1 MPPKKKVTKAAA
13 AVESPSLQPAPVMKA
28 SEPEDHVL
36 LKLPISESRLDSL
49 IQDEHMQNVLQYN
62 PTIDEP
68 KPYTPSSQFSVIHD
82 EVQAQSMD
90 PLTPPKQAN
99 DATPS
104 ATASVNA
111 KQAMSPKKCSMCYW
125 CCHEVGHHTFGMP
138 IRYDAISKNFTLYGT
153 FCSLECTCA
162 YNFSVH
168 LGSDRAWEIHSWIQ
182 MLAKRFGYNDP
193 IRPAPS
199 KYLLKMFDGPLSIE
213 EFRNVH
219 KSPSRTYVLNVP
231 PLVSISGHLDVI
243 NTSYL
248 TASAQ
253 SGSTPSGTPVT
264 AGIKASLAGPKKAE
278 KKKTIDAKMN
288 LIIEEKSI

>member
-1 MPPKKKVTKAAA
+1 MPPKKKTAAVVKAAI
-13 AVESPSLQPAPVMKA
+13 ETPSPQPSVLKG

-36 LKLPISESRLDSL
+36 LKLPISEARLDSL

-62 PTIDEP
+62 PTLDEP
-68 KPYTPSSQFSVIHD
+68 KPYIPTNQFSVIHD
-82 EVQAQSMD
+82 EI
-90 PLTPPKQAN
+90 QAN
-99 DATPS
+99 ETIAPKATTTDVETIHS
-104 ATASVNA
+104 
-111 KQAMSPKKCSMCYW
+111 KQNVSPKKCTMCYW

-138 IRYDAISKNFTLYGT
+138 IRYDTISKNFTLYGT

-182 MLAKRFGYNDP
+182 MLAKRFGYTDP

-219 KSPSRTYVLNVP
+219 KTPSRTYVLNVP
-231 PLVSISGHLDVI
+231 PLVSISGHMDVI

-248 TASAQ
+248 TASTSAN
-253 SGSTPSGTPVT
+253 PT
-264 AGIKASLAGPKKAE
+264 ANGIKPVVAGPKKAD

>member
-1 MPPKKKVTKAAA
+1 MPPKKKVAATKAAT
-13 AVESPSLQPAPVMKA
+13 VETPSPQPAMMKT

-36 LKLPISESRLDSL
+36 LKLPISEARLDSL

-62 PTIDEP
+62 PTLDEP

-82 EVQAQSMD
+82 EIQMQTVPD
-90 PLTPPKQAN
+90 LIPPQQPPTDASGTMSSKQIN
-99 DATPS
+99 
-104 ATASVNA
+104 
-111 KQAMSPKKCSMCYW
+111 SPKKCSMCFW

-138 IRYDAISKNFTLYGT
+138 IRYDTISKNFTLYGT
-153 FCSLECTCA
+153 FCSLECTSA

-182 MLAKRFGYNDP
+182 MLAKRFGYPDP

-231 PLVSISGHLDVI
+231 PLVSISGHMDII

-248 TASAQ
+248 MASSSQ
-253 SGSTPSGTPVT
+253 SSGTSSST
-264 AGIKASLAGPKKAE
+264 ALKPIVAGPKKAE

-288 LIIEEKSI
+288 LIIEEKTEPKTI